1 MAENRLHVFYIP
13 GLGNP
18 AATGQRLAIGL
29 WSVWGV
35 HAELVQL
42 NWNDNEN
49 WETKFQRLNS
59 RIEALTARG
68 VPIALVGASA
78 GASAVINAFARQKSH
93 VVGCVLIAGK
103 VNQPGTIG
111 AVYRQQNPAFVESAV
126 ACQKSLGSLTG
137 EDRKRILSRYGAYDE
152 IVSKTDSH
160 IPGARNQIVPGIRH
174 ALIIANQLIF
184 GAPSFLRFLKATAK
198 KN

>member
-1 MAENRLHVFYIP
+1 
-13 GLGNP
+13 
-18 AATGQRLAIGL
+18 
-29 WSVWGV
+29 
-35 HAELVQL
+35 
-42 NWNDNEN
+42 
-49 WETKFQRLNS
+49 
-59 RIEALTARG
+59 
-68 VPIALVGASA
+68 
-78 GASAVINAFARQKSH
+78 
-93 VVGCVLIAGK
+93 
-103 VNQPGTIG
+103 
-111 AVYRQQNPAFVESAV
+111 
-126 ACQKSLGSLTG
+126 LTG